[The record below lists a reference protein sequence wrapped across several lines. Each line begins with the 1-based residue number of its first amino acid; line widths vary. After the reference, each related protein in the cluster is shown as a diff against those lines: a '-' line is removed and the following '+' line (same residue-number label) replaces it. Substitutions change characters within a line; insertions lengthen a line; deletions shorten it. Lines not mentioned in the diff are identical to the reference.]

1 MANDKRKIQSS
12 ASLTPEAARAQRK
25 KQVSQQSKPTAS
37 AAGASMSKKGVNQQ
51 VTSWFEH
58 HQLVAVETLEKMLFA
73 PASSLLTWLVVAVA
87 LTLPG
92 VLYMAVD
99 NLQQLTGHIQSS
111 GQMTVF
117 LNHQAEEN
125 DIDRLKLEL
134 AATDFIQQVVY
145 VSPEQALEEFKANSG
160 LESGIED
167 AIAQLG
173 ENPLPA
179 VLLVEPD
186 LTTQQQRLFA
196 WQQNLEL
203 NSLVD
208 SVQADLAWVARLQSI
223 LQLASQVAYVLS
235 ILLALAIVLIIGN
248 TIRLAI
254 AAREDE
260 IRVVKLVG
268 GTEAFVRRPFLYTG
282 LWFGLGGAILAC
294 ILLFAIWLILKA
306 PVAQLAELYGAQF
319 ALQAFGLVPA
329 LLMIAAAS
337 LLGLLGAWWSV
348 QRHLSKIEP

>member
-25 KQVSQQSKPTAS
+25 KPSPQQSKS
-37 AAGASMSKKGVNQQ
+37 AGGAGASMSKKGVNQQ

-92 VLYMAVD
+92 VLYMTVD

-125 DIDRLKLEL
+125 EIDRLRLKL
-134 AATDFIQQVVY
+134 ASTDFIQQVVY
-145 VSPEQALEEFKANSG
+145 VSPEQALAEFKESSG
-160 LESGIED
+160 LESGIEE

-186 LTTQQQRLFA
+186 LSTQQQRLVQ
-196 WQQNLEL
+196 WQQSLEQ
-203 NSLVD
+203 NPLVD

-223 LQLASQVAYVLS
+223 LKLASQVAYVLS
-235 ILLALAIVLIIGN
+235 ILLSLAIVLIIGN

-282 LWFGLGGAILAC
+282 LWFGLGGSILAT
-294 ILLFAIWLILKA
+294 ILLLAVWLILKA
-306 PVAQLAELYGAQF
+306 PVAHLAELYGAQF
-319 ALQAFGLVPA
+319 TLHPFGLVPA
-329 LLMIAAAS
+329 LLMIVVAS
-337 LLGLLGAWWSV
+337 ILGLVGAWWSV